1 MNKTIPPRAPRA
13 PRAASPLA
21 VAPSS
26 RRRAL
31 LLAGGG
37 LAALSLAA
45 CDKVLPASFNGV
57 DITGAKYAQDF
68 RLTDPDGH
76 ERTLADFKGKAV
88 MVFFGFTQCPD
99 VCPTALVRAAEIRQM
114 LGPDGQRLQVIFVT
128 VDPERDSP
136 VVLKA
141 YTQAFDSSFI
151 GLYGDLQKTADT
163 AKDFKVFY
171 KKVPTGSSY
180 TMDHSAFSYVFDP
193 EGKIRLVLRH
203 EQSAQECAQDLR
215 QILKTSA

>member
-1 MNKTIPPRAPRA
+1 MNKTLWPRASA
-13 PRAASPLA
+13 CAASPRAGVPL
-21 VAPSS
+21 
-26 RRRAL
+26 RRRNLL
-31 LLAGGG
+31 LLAGG
-37 LAALSLAA
+37 LAALSVAG

-57 DITGAKYAQDF
+57 DISGAKYAQDF

-76 ERTLADFKGKAV
+76 ERTLADYKGKAV
-88 MVFFGFTQCPD
+88 MMFFGFTQCPD
-99 VCPTALVRAAEIRQM
+99 VCPTALVRAAEIRRL
-114 LGPDGQRLQVIFVT
+114 LGADGERLQVIFVT

-141 YTQAFDSSFI
+141 YTQAFDPSFI
-151 GLYGDLQKTADT
+151 GLYGDMQRTSET

-193 EGKIRLVLRH
+193 KGKIRLVLRH
-203 EQSAQECAQDLR
+203 EQSAEECAQDLR